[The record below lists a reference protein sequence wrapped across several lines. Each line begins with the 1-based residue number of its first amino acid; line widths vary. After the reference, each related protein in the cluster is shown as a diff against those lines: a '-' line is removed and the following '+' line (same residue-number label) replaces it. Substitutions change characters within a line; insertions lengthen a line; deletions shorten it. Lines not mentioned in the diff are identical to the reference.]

1 MADEFVALGA
11 YLHAPEFPAAV
22 EEEPSE
28 TEVPVEGEPMLG
40 EIVSQMRR
48 FRAALYDAFAT
59 VRGRLLSD
67 IACEVVG
74 RELQLAPA
82 DIEAIVRRACAQAEA
97 PTCVR
102 VHPLDAPAF
111 SGWTCDVE
119 TDTALRRGDV
129 VLCVR
134 DGTIEA
140 ALGTRLE
147 GVLEA
152 ATCT

>member
-1 MADEFVALGA
+1 MADEFVALDA
-11 YLHAPEFPAAV
+11 YLHASEFAPPV
-22 EEEPSE
+22 EEESPEAEVSVE
-28 TEVPVEGEPMLG
+28 TDPMLG
-40 EIVSQMRR
+40 EIASEMRR
-48 FRAALYDAFAT
+48 FRAALYDAFAAT
-59 VRGRLLSD
+59 RERLLRD

-82 DIEAIVRRACAQAEA
+82 DIEAIARRACAQAEA

-111 SGWTCDVE
+111 SRWTCDVE
-119 TDTALRRGDV
+119 TDVALRRGDV

-140 ALGTRLE
+140 ALGVRLE

-152 ATCT
+152 ATCA